1 LEEKHGNLWDS
12 KPQVGETI
20 ISLRRGLPDLLA
32 LGDRGEALP
41 LFGTDDKLRAFVRA
55 HPSLQAQ
62 GCQSVEAALLGANLF
77 EVAELISP
85 AVEAGR
91 AELVVFDPVLD
102 ANEVWIGQSL
112 SWPAESFCGFMR
124 GVMDIARR
132 KEGVPE
138 GQIPSSKAINKA
150 YCWYTWRM
158 LAYVYGPSRI
168 YRELKQILGLK
179 D

>member
-1 LEEKHGNLWDS
+1 MEFYGIAN
-12 KPQVGETI
+12 PQVGETI

-62 GCQSVEAALLGANLF
+62 GCQSVETALLGANLF

-102 ANEVWIGQSL
+102 ANGMWIGQSL
-112 SWPAESFCGFMR
+112 SWPAESFCGFMLV
-124 GVMDIARR
+124 VMDIARR
-132 KEGVPE
+132 KEGVPANR
-138 GQIPSSKAINKA
+138 QPSLKALQKA
-150 YCWYTWRM
+150 FIWYV
-158 LAYVYGPSRI
+158 LRI
-168 YRELKQILGLK
+168 VMYRFGLLQHLNCLTRYLGRRA
-179 D
+179 